1 MRHTKLLRIMIL
13 LVLAAALLASCGRSR
28 TSALPK
34 AGQSPAVQAPEETPP
49 ADQDTMPEEFE
60 PDEEEAPFLAS
71 YIGKTGG
78 DVVRDFGD
86 EYETGYYE
94 GSTFITY
101 PDDFSFLFGTAVDE
115 VTDDLIIRQ
124 MMAAGQWPVVYDLTG
139 SMTYSEIVDAV
150 GGRGGCAAAGALVQR
165 NLSRVTDCRNTGMI
179 RSEGPAR
186 MGGIV
191 GGPGVGMKGGAWT
204 VSNCWN
210 DGVISFG
217 SGTRDFAKD
226 AESEMEFMASLVVD
240 PSTMSEEEYQIFMVK
255 RLSQALGGACIGGIA
270 GTIWFGT
277 IENCASAGTI
287 LLDEEKASY
296 TGGICGMFHYAN
308 GDSDSLLQN
317 CRYVKDWPVVVMSCL
332 GTTEILPEGAVVDVV
347 GSIEE
352 R

>member
-150 GGRGGCAAAGALVQR
+150 GGERR
-165 NLSRVTDCRNTGMI
+165 MCR
-179 RSEGPAR
+179 RR
-186 MGGIV
+186 
-191 GGPGVGMKGGAWT
+191 
-204 VSNCWN
+204 
-210 DGVISFG
+210 
-217 SGTRDFAKD
+217 
-226 AESEMEFMASLVVD
+226 
-240 PSTMSEEEYQIFMVK
+240 
-255 RLSQALGGACIGGIA
+255 
-270 GTIWFGT
+270 
-277 IENCASAGTI
+277 SAGTAKFI
-287 LLDEEKASY
+287 K
-296 TGGICGMFHYAN
+296 
-308 GDSDSLLQN
+308 SD
-317 CRYVKDWPVVVMSCL
+317 
-332 GTTEILPEGAVVDVV
+332 GLPEYRHDPQRGPCPD
-347 GSIEE
+347 GRYRGRTGRRNEGRGLDRQQLLE
-352 R
+352 RRRDLLWQRNAGFR